1 MTFALNLMAHKEL
14 KPAELGH
21 CFSSRRILEAERA
34 LERDFHV
41 SGDLELDL
49 EHCSL
54 IQTSSVSKLHPGC
67 SASGQKKIIRVF

>member
-14 KPAELGH
+14 KPAELEH
-21 CFSSRRILEAERA
+21 CFSSRRILEAGRV

-41 SGDLELDL
+41 NGNFELDL

-54 IQTSSVSKLHPGC
+54 FQSYTLAAC
-67 SASGQKKIIRVF
+67 SASGLKKIIRVF